1 MLISPRSALALAL
14 AAAIVGGSLCAA
26 PARAGTS
33 DEIIVFAAASL
44 KNAFDDI
51 ARAWSRRSGHTARI
65 SFAATSQADSR
76 VILDTGGAEK
86 LLGRGDM
93 LYMAADSS
101 TPIRLQGCFVSSKE
115 TDRLVRF
122 WKGMEAPRGT
132 GQELLVQQPLW
143 PEVAKVVEV
152 EAEEGDE
159 LLDDAI
165 QLVRRERRAS
175 TTLLQRRLS
184 IGYVRAARLMD
195 TLEDMGIVGPAEGR
209 GRSRK
214 ILEMEREVPWTPT

>member
-1 MLISPRSALALAL
+1 M
-14 AAAIVGGSLCAA
+14 
-26 PARAGTS
+26 
-33 DEIIVFAAASL
+33 
-44 KNAFDDI
+44 
-51 ARAWSRRSGHTARI
+51 
-65 SFAATSQADSR
+65 
-76 VILDTGGAEK
+76 ILDTGGAEK

-101 TPIRLQGCFVSSKE
+101 SPIRLQGCFVSNKE

-122 WKGMEAPRGT
+122 WKGMEAPRGA

-143 PEVAKVVEV
+143 PEPAEVVED